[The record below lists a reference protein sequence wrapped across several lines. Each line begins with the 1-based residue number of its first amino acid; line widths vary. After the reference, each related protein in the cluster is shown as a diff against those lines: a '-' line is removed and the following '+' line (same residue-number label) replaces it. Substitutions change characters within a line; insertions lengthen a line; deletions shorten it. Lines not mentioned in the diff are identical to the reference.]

1 MRALSHIRLFIIC
14 FAAVSVS
21 LPMAWISLAKLPLF
35 ILGLVVLVTGLL
47 RGASADKLHKLWSAH
62 LILAAIAM
70 FALSLLWTQASTP
83 AALTAFVK
91 HSKLIEVVLIV
102 SLIRTRREALLA
114 LGVFLA
120 GQAFLVLSSWIMVA
134 GYRVPWATSDIRT
147 QFKSVVF
154 GTYINQTLI
163 FAGSAAV
170 FWHLRS
176 YWPKLQWIFSA
187 IAFLAV
193 INVLFF
199 QEGKTGY
206 IAALTVL
213 TLAAMWQIPFKWRF
227 GVLVM
232 APLLLGLMVYA
243 GSAKVQDK
251 VDQIIHESQNYSQLG
266 KKESSS
272 GIRLYAWKRSVLAI
286 AEKPLSGYGVGS
298 WTLAATH
305 LNQSDTDNFFLDNG
319 VSNPHQEFLLW
330 GVELGVVGLL
340 LFLTWMASLL
350 RDVWQFADPVKQ
362 ASISVIAVMAV
373 GCLFNCSLYDAAIG
387 DFFCITLGL
396 LLAVGL
402 RTQSETHSF
411 STSTANA

>member
-1 MRALSHIRLFIIC
+1 
-14 FAAVSVS
+14 
-21 LPMAWISLAKLPLF
+21 MAWISLAKLPLF
-35 ILGLVVLVTGLL
+35 VLGLVVLSAGLF

-70 FALSLLWTQASTP
+70 FALSLLWTQVSTA

-102 SLIRTRREALLA
+102 SLIRTRREATLA

-134 GYRVPWATSDIRT
+134 GYRVPWATSDIQPR
-147 QFKSVVF
+147 FKSVVY

-176 YWPKLQWIFSA
+176 FWPKLQWILGV
-187 IAFLAV
+187 IALLAV

-206 IAALTVL
+206 VAALTVL
-213 TLAAMWQIPFKWRF
+213 SLAAMWHIPFKWRF
-227 GVLVM
+227 GMMVI
-232 APLLLGLMVYA
+232 APLLLGCMVYI
-243 GSAKVQDK
+243 GSATVQTR
-251 VDQIIHESQNYSQLG
+251 VGMIIEESQNFSRFG
-266 KKESSS
+266 KDDGSS
-272 GIRLYAWKRSVLAI
+272 GIRLYAWKRSLLAI

-298 WTLAATH
+298 WTLATTH
-305 LNQSDTDNFFLDNG
+305 LNKADTDTFLIDIG
-319 VSNPHQEFLLW
+319 ISNPHQEFLLW
-330 GVELGVVGLL
+330 GVELGVVGIL
-340 LFLTWMASLL
+340 LFLAWLASLL
-350 RDVWQFADPVKQ
+350 RDVQQFSDPVKQ
-362 ASISVIAVMAV
+362 ACISVVAVMAV
-373 GCLFNCSLYDAAIG
+373 GCLFNCSLFDAAIG
-387 DFFCITLGL
+387 DFFCVTLGL

-402 RTQSETHSF
+402 RTQSENHSF
-411 STSTANA
+411 STSIAHA